1 MRITIKGKHLIIL
14 LFLFSLS
21 ACAATPVHS
30 IMRYDSYPNRVA
42 MQLRYPINI

>member
-1 MRITIKGKHLIIL
+1 MRITIKVKHLITL

-21 ACAATPVHS
+21 ACAANPVQS
-30 IMRYDSYPNRVA
+30 TIKYDSYPNRVA